1 MQRLRAIGLSVG
13 LISASMG
20 FSRLANAQ
28 NTSAATS
35 TAPTAATSAVDTAR
49 AAALLGRMHRAAQR
63 EVQLGEAAEGG
74 SASSEVRVYGA
85 ELKSQFAA
93 FDGRLRGFATANGI
107 SDAELDRLA
116 PGENVVALQRQV
128 DSLTQLANTTGAT
141 FDRAF
146 WVAVATEQAA
156 TSDALSATLDQE
168 PALAGLV
175 SDFSGLLDRSS
186 RRASAAA
193 EAVGLSGTPGAGAGS
208 APAAP
213 TDIGDDQ

>member
-13 LISASMG
+13 LISASVG

-28 NTSAATS
+28 GTSAATS
-35 TAPTAATSAVDTAR
+35 TAPAARTSAVDTAR
-49 AAALLGRMHRAAQR
+49 GAALLGRMHRAAQR

-74 SASSEVRVYGA
+74 GATSDVRVYGA
-85 ELKSQFAA
+85 ELKSQFGA
-93 FDGRLRGFATANGI
+93 FDDWLGAFATANGI

-146 WVAVATEQAA
+146 W
-156 TSDALSATLDQE
+156 
-168 PALAGLV
+168 
-175 SDFSGLLDRSS
+175 
-186 RRASAAA
+186 
-193 EAVGLSGTPGAGAGS
+193 
-208 APAAP
+208 
-213 TDIGDDQ
+213 

>member
-1 MQRLRAIGLSVG
+1 MQRLRTIGLSVG

-20 FSRLANAQ
+20 FSRLVNAQ
-28 NTSAATS
+28 GTSAATS
-35 TAPTAATSAVDTAR
+35 TAPAAGTSAVDTVR
-49 AAALLGRMHRAAQR
+49 GAALLGRMHRAAQR

-74 SASSEVRVYGA
+74 GATSEVRVYGA
-85 ELKSQFAA
+85 ELKSQFGA
-93 FDGRLRGFATANGI
+93 FDNRLRAFATANGI
-107 SDAELDRLA
+107 SDADLDRLA

-156 TSDALSATLDQE
+156 TSDGLSATLDQE

-175 SDFSGLLDRSS
+175 SDFSALLDRSS

-193 EAVGLSGTPGAGAGS
+193 EAVGLSASPGAGTGS

-213 TDIGDDQ
+213 ADTGGDQ